1 MAQRFDM
8 KTLFDDNEDESYG
21 NRDLVQDLSIKGM
34 KRSEWSNVNGPNDSL
49 RGVFVRLGKRPLPS
63 HAVQRI
69 SSRSKTAQQSSP
81 PSTPIDRYISWN
93 YLRQHLMKRNQGY
106 HTLSS
111 VRL

>member
-1 MAQRFDM
+1 M
-8 KTLFDDNEDESYG
+8 KTLFDNEDESYG
-21 NRDLVQDLSIKGM
+21 NDLLEENP
-34 KRSEWSNVNGPNDSL
+34 KRANGPNDSL

-69 SSRSKTAQQSSP
+69 SSRPKTA

>member
-1 MAQRFDM
+1 MSRFDM
-8 KTLFDDNEDESYG
+8 KNSIEDEDESYG
-21 NRDLVQDLSIKGM
+21 YDLHEDNAKVM
-34 KRSEWSNVNGPNDSL
+34 KRSNGINGPNEPL

-69 SSRSKTAQQSSP
+69 SSRSKTSQSA

>member
-1 MAQRFDM
+1 M
-8 KTLFDDNEDESYG
+8 KTLFDDEDESYG
-21 NRDLVQDLSIKGM
+21 NDLVEDSIKGM
-34 KRSEWSNVNGPNDSL
+34 KRSGGNVNGPNDSL

-69 SSRSKTAQQSSP
+69 SSRSKTAQQSSA